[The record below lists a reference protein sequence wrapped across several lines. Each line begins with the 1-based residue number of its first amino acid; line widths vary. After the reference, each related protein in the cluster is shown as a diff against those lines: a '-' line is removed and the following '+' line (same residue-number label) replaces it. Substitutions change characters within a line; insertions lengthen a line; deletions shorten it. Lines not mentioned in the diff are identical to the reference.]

1 MIVRSENLY
10 EGGLLMAELDRRTEI
25 FEKLP
30 IPRAVLL
37 QILPAIAAQLITLV
51 YNLTDTF
58 FVGLL
63 NDPAESAAVMVVF
76 PIATM
81 LTAVSNLFGVGG
93 ASALAQALGR
103 REPESAR
110 EISSVSFWCGLL
122 SAAAFCLLFAL
133 VRQPLLRLC
142 GATDDTIRPALGY
155 VRWVVIYGG
164 VFSILN
170 TLLANLVRSEGGASV
185 ASRGISLGAVLNIVL
200 DPFFVLPRFL
210 GMGAEGAGLATGI
223 ATVCTSLYFAAYL
236 YRSRKQSIL
245 SFRPGLARRG
255 LRHLKRI
262 LTVGLPAALQFGLA
276 VIAVAA
282 QSNFVSKY
290 GTEAMA
296 ALGIIKKLD
305 QLPLFVSQGTG
316 TGLLPLLAYNYAS
329 GDQQRRRDAFR
340 FGCLLAFGFS
350 MLCLVVYELFAPQLV
365 GIFIRDGLTVR
376 YGAAFLRRMV
386 VAMPLMSIGY
396 CSTVHFQAL
405 GHAREALVI
414 TLIRKGVLDIPLLW
428 LMDSIYP
435 LYGCMWVQPIV
446 DLLAVIA
453 VFYFNRRIRLREGL

>member
-1 MIVRSENLY
+1 
-10 EGGLLMAELDRRTEI
+10 MAELNRRTEI

-30 IPRAVLL
+30 IPRAVFL
-37 QILPAIAAQLITLV
+37 QIIPAIAAQLITLV

-63 NDPAESAAVMVVF
+63 NNPAESAAVMVVF
-76 PIATM
+76 PVATM
-81 LTAVSNLFGVGG
+81 LTAVANLFGVGG
-93 ASALAQALGR
+93 ASMLAQALGR
-103 REPESAR
+103 RDSEGTR
-110 EISSVSFWCGLL
+110 EISAVSFWGGLL
-122 SAAAFCLLFAL
+122 SAAAFCLLFTL
-133 VRQPLLRLC
+133 VRRPLLRLC
-142 GATDDTIRPALGY
+142 GATDETIRPALGY

-170 TLLANLVRSEGGASV
+170 SLLANLIRSEGGAAV

-210 GMGAEGAGLATGI
+210 GMGAAGAGLATAI
-223 ATVCTSLYFAAYL
+223 ATVCSSVYFAAYL
-236 YRSRKQSIL
+236 YRNQKSSVL
-245 SFRPGLARRG
+245 SFRPERAKKG
-255 LRHLKRI
+255 LRHLKSI

-329 GDQQRRRDAFR
+329 GNHDRRRKAFR
-340 FGCLLAFGFS
+340 FGCLFAFGFS
-350 MLCLVVYELFAPQLV
+350 MLCLVVYELFAPKLV
-365 GIFIRDGLTVR
+365 GVFIGDALTVR

-386 VAMPLMSIGY
+386 IAMPLMSIGY
-396 CSTVHFQAL
+396 CSTVHFQAM
-405 GHAREALVI
+405 GHAREALVV
-414 TLIRKGVLDIPLLW
+414 TLIRKGVLDIPMLC
-428 LMDSIYP
+428 LMDSLLP

-446 DLLAVIA
+446 DFIAVLA
-453 VFYFNRRIRLREGL
+453 VFYFTRQLRREGL

>member
-1 MIVRSENLY
+1 MIISFNNPC
-10 EGGLLMAELDRRTEI
+10 EGELSMAELDRRTEI
-25 FEKLP
+25 FERLP
-30 IPRAVLL
+30 VPRAVFL
-37 QILPAIAAQLITLV
+37 QIIPAIAAQLITLV

-93 ASALAQALGR
+93 ASVLAQALGR
-103 REPESAR
+103 KEPESAR
-110 EISSVSFWCGLL
+110 EIAAVSFWGGLL
-122 SAAAFCLLFAL
+122 SAALFCFVFAL
-133 VRQPLLRLC
+133 FRQPILGLC
-142 GATDDTIRPALGY
+142 GATGETIRPALGY
-155 VRWVVIYGG
+155 VRWVVICGG

-170 TLLANLVRSEGGASV
+170 TLLANLIRAEGGAAV
-185 ASRGISLGAVLNIVL
+185 ASRGISLGAVLNIIL

-210 GMGAEGAGLATGI
+210 SMGAEGAGLATAI
-223 ATVCTSLYFAAYL
+223 ATVCTCVYFSLYL
-236 YRSRKQSIL
+236 RRSREKSVL
-245 SFRPGLARRG
+245 SFRPEGAKRG
-255 LRHLKRI
+255 LRHLRRI

-316 TGLLPLLAYNYAS
+316 TGLLPLLAYNYAA
-329 GDQQRRRDAFR
+329 GNHERRRDAFR
-340 FGCLLAFGFS
+340 FGCFFAFAFS
-350 MLCLVVYELFAPQLV
+350 MLCLVVYEIFAPQLT
-365 GIFIRDGLTVR
+365 GIFIRDTLTIQ

-396 CSTVHFQAL
+396 CSTVHFQAM

-414 TLIRKGVLDIPLLW
+414 TVIRKGVLDIPLLM

-446 DLLAVIA
+446 DFIAVLA
-453 VFYFNRRIRLREGL
+453 VFYCSHRIRRLENI

>member
-1 MIVRSENLY
+1 
-10 EGGLLMAELDRRTEI
+10 MAGSDRRREI

-30 IPRAVLL
+30 IPRAVFL
-37 QILPAIAAQLITLV
+37 QIIPAIAAQLITLV

-63 NDPAESAAVMVVF
+63 NAPAESAAVMVVF
-76 PIATM
+76 PIAAM
-81 LTAVSNLFGVGG
+81 LTAVANLFGVGG
-93 ASALAQALGR
+93 ASMLSQALGR
-103 REPESAR
+103 RDNESTRA
-110 EISSVSFWCGLL
+110 ISAVSFWGGLL

-133 VRQPLLRLC
+133 VRRPLLRLC
-142 GATDDTIRPALGY
+142 GATDETIRPALGY
-155 VRWVVIYGG
+155 VRWVVLCGG

-170 TLLANLVRSEGGASV
+170 SLLANLIRAEGGAAA
-185 ASRGISLGAVLNIVL
+185 ASRGISLGAVLNIIL

-210 GMGAEGAGLATGI
+210 GMAAEGAGLATAI
-223 ATVCTSLYFAAYL
+223 ATVCTSVYFAVHL
-236 YRSRKQSIL
+236 YRSQNSSVL
-245 SFRPGLARRG
+245 SFRVEWARQG
-255 LRHLKRI
+255 LRHLRSI
-262 LTVGLPAALQFGLA
+262 LTIGLPAALQFGLA

-305 QLPLFVSQGTG
+305 QLPLFVSQGTA
-316 TGLLPLLAYNYAS
+316 TGLLPLLAYNYAA
-329 GDQQRRRDAFR
+329 GNHDRRRKAFR
-340 FGCLLAFGFS
+340 FGCLFAFGFS
-350 MLCLVVYELFAPQLV
+350 MLCLVVYEFFAPRLV
-365 GIFIRDGLTVR
+365 SIFIGDALTVR

-396 CSTVHFQAL
+396 CATVHFQAM
-405 GHAREALVI
+405 GHALEALVV
-414 TLIRKGVLDIPLLW
+414 TVIRKGLLDIPLLW

-446 DLLAVIA
+446 DFFAVLA
-453 VFYFNRRIRLREGL
+453 VFYFTRQLRRREGL

>member
-1 MIVRSENLY
+1 
-10 EGGLLMAELDRRTEI
+10 MAELSRRTEI

-30 IPRAVLL
+30 VPRAVFL
-37 QILPAIAAQLITLV
+37 QIIPAIAAQLITLV

-63 NDPAESAAVMVVF
+63 NVPAESAAVMVVF

-93 ASALAQALGR
+93 ASVLAQALGR
-103 REPESAR
+103 KEPESAR
-110 EISSVSFWCGLL
+110 EVSAVAFWCGLM
-122 SAAAFCLLFAL
+122 SAAVFCLVFAL

-142 GATDDTIRPALGY
+142 GATDETIRPAIGY

-170 TLLANLVRSEGGASV
+170 SLLANLIRAEGGAAV
-185 ASRGISLGAVLNIVL
+185 ASRGISLGAVLNIIL
-200 DPFFVLPRFL
+200 DPFFVLPRYL
-210 GMGAEGAGLATGI
+210 GMGAEGAGLATAI
-223 ATVCTSLYFAAYL
+223 ATVFTSLYFAAYL
-236 YRSRKQSIL
+236 SRSRESSIL
-245 SFRPGLARRG
+245 SFRLRRAKAG
-255 LRHLKRI
+255 LRHLKSI

-316 TGLLPLLAYNYAS
+316 TGLLPLLAYNYAA
-329 GDQQRRRDAFR
+329 GNHQRRRNAFR
-340 FGCLLAFGFS
+340 FGCGIAFGFS

-365 GIFIRDGLTVR
+365 GVFIGDALTIR

-396 CSTVHFQAL
+396 CSTVHFQAM
-405 GHAREALVI
+405 GHAREALVV
-414 TLIRKGVLDIPLLW
+414 TVIRKGLLDIPLLW

-446 DLLAVIA
+446 DFIAVLAV
-453 VFYFNRRIRLREGL
+453 FRFTRLLRREGL

>member
-1 MIVRSENLY
+1 MAGSE
-10 EGGLLMAELDRRTEI
+10 RRTEI
-25 FEKLP
+25 FETLP
-30 IPRAVLL
+30 VPRAVFM
-37 QILPAIAAQLITLV
+37 QIIPAIAAQLITLV

-63 NDPAESAAVMVVF
+63 NLPAESAAVMVVF

-81 LTAVSNLFGVGG
+81 LTAVANLFGVGG
-93 ASALAQALGR
+93 ASMLAQALGR
-103 REPESAR
+103 KDSDSTRD
-110 EISSVSFWCGLL
+110 ISSVSFWCGFL

-133 VRQPLLRLC
+133 LRQPLLRLC
-142 GATDDTIRPALGY
+142 GATDETIRPALGY

-164 VFSILN
+164 IFSILN
-170 TLLANLVRSEGGASV
+170 SLLANLIRAEGGAAV
-185 ASRGISLGAVLNIVL
+185 ASRGISLGAVLNIIL

-223 ATVCTSLYFAAYL
+223 ATVCTSVYFAFYL
-236 YRSRKQSIL
+236 YRSQKNSVL
-245 SFRPGLARRG
+245 SFRPNRAKRG
-255 LRHLKRI
+255 LRHLKSI

-316 TGLLPLLAYNYAS
+316 TGLLPLLAYNYAA
-329 GDQQRRRDAFR
+329 GNHERRRKAFR
-340 FGCLLAFGFS
+340 FGCGIAFAFS
-350 MLCLVVYELFAPQLV
+350 VLCLVVYEILAPQLV
-365 GIFIRDGLTVR
+365 GIFIKDALTVR

-386 VAMPLMSIGY
+386 IAMPLMSIGY
-396 CSTVHFQAL
+396 CSTVHFQAM
-405 GHAREALVI
+405 GHAREALVV
-414 TLIRKGVLDIPLLW
+414 TLIRKGVLDIPMLW
-428 LMDSIYP
+428 LMDSLLP

-446 DLLAVIA
+446 DFIAVLAVI
-453 VFYFNRRIRLREGL
+453 YFTRKLRREGL